1 MGTLRYGVHRPLE
14 DEADRIIAQ
23 GLKGVTRHSDK
34 SDILTPWKADDRKKR
49 EVYTSNGVPDR
60 SVRQGMFHRAWN
72 RDRPHLNS
80 RDGLARHSGQ
90 GVPHDVVDL
99 NKMPS
104 PTYGRGTF
112 GGSLAGFVAAQF
124 DEPESYE

>member
-14 DEADRIIAQ
+14 DEADRIIAT
-23 GLKGVTRHSDK
+23 GLKGVTKHSDK
-34 SDILTPWKADDRKKR
+34 SDILTPWKADDRKRR
-49 EVYTSNGVPDR
+49 EVYSSSGVPDR

-72 RDRPHLNS
+72 PHQRHLNS

-90 GVPHDVVDL
+90 GIPNDVVDL
-99 NKMPS
+99 NRMS
-104 PTYGRGTF
+104 DYHERNF

-124 DEPESYE
+124 DEPDSTP

>member
-23 GLKGVTRHSDK
+23 GLQGVTRHSDK
-34 SDILTPWKADDRKKR
+34 SDILTPWKADDRRKR

-60 SVRQGMFHRAWN
+60 AVRQGMFHRAWN

-90 GVPHDVVDL
+90 GVPQDVVEL
-99 NKMPS
+99 NLLS
-104 PTYGRGTF
+104 DYHGRNF
-112 GGSLAGFVAAQF
+112 GGSLAGFVTAQF
-124 DEPESYE
+124 DEPETHE